1 MVEGKKS
8 NIKLTLLLICL
19 VIYTTT
25 STYNKI
31 NMIILIALAVIV
43 GVAIHYIN
51 EFIFNQ
57 IEKYKNKWFYKGDT
71 LNDYFMYYIT
81 HYMVDYKHVLFCY
94 IFKEQ

>member
-1 MVEGKKS
+1 MFEGNKS

-71 LNDYFMYYIT
+71 LN
-81 HYMVDYKHVLFCY
+81 
-94 IFKEQ
+94 